1 MMAITDKPNSLTASG
16 TALGYGYDDNDEQDM
31 FSSIKKQFNDMDS
44 GTKVA
49 GAVLGT
55 VAVAGTVGLGIT
67 GVNAVKDHK
76 ESKMMKQEHDK
87 NHNDIHNNDGGSG
100 NHDGNLGTSTTSTTT
115 RSLNTSS
122 TTSTSSGGGGGGGS
136 GGTPASLAVAR
147 VGLNGR
153 YRATFDGDEIAS
165 INVHDDLEGMLT
177 IKGFIG
183 GTTVGKY
190 QTDYK
195 SSITKIHFMDA
206 DEQWPVNGDIK
217 GNGIPHKTNIII
229 WSDGTRW
236 DRIG

>member
-1 MMAITDKPNSLTASG
+1 MIVVDRSAMMAITDTPNSLTASG
-16 TALGYGYDDNDEQDM
+16 TALGYGYDDHDEQDM
-31 FSSIKKQFNDMDS
+31 FSSIKKQFNDMDT

-55 VAVAGTVGLGIT
+55 VAVAGTAGLGIT
-67 GVNAVKDHK
+67 GVKAVKDHK
-76 ESKMMKQEHDK
+76 ENKMMKQEHDK
-87 NHNDIHNNDGGSG
+87 NHKDIHNN
-100 NHDGNLGTSTTSTTT
+100 DGNLGTSTTSSTAT

-122 TTSTSSGGGGGGGS
+122 TSSGGDP
-136 GGTPASLAVAR
+136 PASLAVAR

-153 YRATFDGDEIAS
+153 YRATFDGDEIAC

-190 QTDYK
+190 ETDYK

>member
-1 MMAITDKPNSLTASG
+1 MMAITDKPNKLTASG

-31 FSSIKKQFNDMDS
+31 FSSMKKQFNDMDT

-76 ESKMMKQEHDK
+76 ENKMMKQEHDK
-87 NHNDIHNNDGGSG
+87 NHNDIHNNDA
-100 NHDGNLGTSTTSTTT
+100 NLGTSTSTTSAA

-122 TTSTSSGGGGGGGS
+122 TSSGG
-136 GGTPASLAVAR
+136 GGTPASLAGAR
-147 VGLNGR
+147 AGLNGR
-153 YRATFDGDEIAS
+153 YRATFDGDEIACL
-165 INVHDDLEGMLT
+165 NVQDDLEGMLT

-195 SSITKIHFMDA
+195 SCITNIHFMDA

>member
-1 MMAITDKPNSLTASG
+1 MMAITDTPNSLTASG
-16 TALGYGYDDNDEQDM
+16 TALGYGYDDHDEQDM
-31 FSSIKKQFNDMDS
+31 FSSIKKQFNDMDT

-55 VAVAGTVGLGIT
+55 VAVAGTAGLGIT
-67 GVNAVKDHK
+67 GVKAVKDHK
-76 ESKMMKQEHDK
+76 ENKMMKEEHDK
-87 NHNDIHNNDGGSG
+87 NHNDIHNNDGGG
-100 NHDGNLGTSTTSTTT
+100 NINDGHFGTSTISTTTT

-122 TTSTSSGGGGGGGS
+122 TSSGGDP
-136 GGTPASLAVAR
+136 PASLAVAR

-153 YRATFDGDEIAS
+153 YRATFDGDEIAC

-190 QTDYK
+190 ETDYK
-195 SSITKIHFMDA
+195 SSITKVHFMDA

>member
-1 MMAITDKPNSLTASG
+1 MMAVTDKPNSLTASG
-16 TALGYGYDDNDEQDM
+16 TALGYGYDENDEQDM
-31 FSSIKKQFNDMDS
+31 FSSMKQKFNDMDT

-55 VAVAGTVGLGIT
+55 AAVAGTVGLGIS
-67 GVNAVKDHK
+67 GVHAIKDHK
-76 ESKMMKQEHDK
+76 ENKNMQKEHEK
-87 NHNDIHNNDGGSG
+87 NHEEIHDGGNDG
-100 NHDGNLGTSTTSTTT
+100 NGNLGASTTTTT
-115 RSLNTSS
+115 RSLNSS
-122 TTSTSSGGGGGGGS
+122 STSTSGTGG

-153 YRATFDGDEIAS
+153 YRATFDGDEIACL
-165 INVHDDLEGMLT
+165 NVHDDLEGMLT

-195 SSITKIHFMDA
+195 NSISNIHFMDA

>member
-16 TALGYGYDDNDEQDM
+16 AALGYGYDDNDEQDM
-31 FSSIKKQFNDMDS
+31 FISMKERFNDMDT

-76 ESKMMKQEHDK
+76 ENKMMKQEHEK
-87 NHNDIHNNDGGSG
+87 NHNDIHNGG
-100 NHDGNLGTSTTSTTT
+100 NNDGNLGTSTTTTTT

-122 TTSTSSGGGGGGGS
+122 TSSG

-147 VGLNGR
+147 VGLNGH
-153 YRATFDGDEIAS
+153 YRATFDGDEIACL
-165 INVHDDLEGMLT
+165 NVHDDLEGMLT

-190 QTDYK
+190 QSDYK
-195 SSITKIHFMDA
+195 SSITNIHFMDA
-206 DEQWPVNGDIK
+206 DEQWPVKGDIK